1 MMRNSIIRVGLLGL
15 GLAVLG
21 VAGLGAQDESV
32 SMEANDNQTTVGI
45 PIEILGVVV
54 PDEMVAG
61 DLLQAKGVRE
71 DSPVLI
77 RVIEVYPHG
86 TDQRYDL
93 EFRALEAGRYNVME
107 HLETAAGVTP
117 EGLKPV
123 WVNVLPLLSA
133 EQLQPHPLQASETP
147 ALGGYRMLTR
157 LAIAVWVVV
166 LLELLRRNFMPSR
179 SKSFAAKPSRTL
191 YEELKSLIDQIL
203 QSRSAPQ
210 AEWAR
215 LESLLLAYW
224 REELELQELDAHE
237 ALRVLH
243 EHPEAGQVL
252 RQVEDWLHRPDP
264 PQDISWDELLGPYR
278 DARPLGR
285 GNSHEVAS

>member
-1 MMRNSIIRVGLLGL
+1 MIRNSIIKAGLLGL

-21 VAGLGAQDESV
+21 GGGLGAQEESV
-32 SMEANDNQTTVGI
+32 SKEANDNQTTVGI

-54 PDEMVAG
+54 PDDIVPG
-61 DLLQAKGVRE
+61 DLLQAKRVRE
-71 DSPVLI
+71 DSPVLM

-93 EFRALEAGRYNVME
+93 EFRALEAGRYNAME
-107 HLETAAGVTP
+107 YLETAAGVTP

-147 ALGGYRMLTR
+147 ALGGYRILMR

-179 SKSFAAKPSRTL
+179 SEPIAVVSSRTL
-191 YEELKSLIDQIL
+191 YEELKTLIDQIL
-203 QSRSAPQ
+203 QARSASQ

-224 REELELQELDAHE
+224 RETLELQELDAHE

-243 EHPEAGQVL
+243 EHPEAPSPSSSRRL
-252 RQVEDWLHRPDP
+252 
-264 PQDISWDELLGPYR
+264 
-278 DARPLGR
+278 
-285 GNSHEVAS
+285 VASTGSAQRYFMGRVTRTLSRH